1 MAGAGQSELNL
12 QSTPH
17 QHHTIVRGYYYFRIL
32 MTLLEFEESI
42 LWCFNTV
49 EMLQKCQSRAAMM
62 TSTMMMMKN
71 HPQCD
76 SNRCKA
82 GLGSCTI
89 ILILNLELFG
99 VVVYFIC

>member
-1 MAGAGQSELNL
+1 
-12 QSTPH
+12 
-17 QHHTIVRGYYYFRIL
+17 

-49 EMLQKCQSRAAMM
+49 EMLQKCQSRAARM

-82 GLGSCTI
+82 DLWSGVLYDH
-89 ILILNLELFG
+89 LNLKSG
-99 VVVYFIC
+99 VVWCSCILYVKIKYIFI